1 MDFMDAYPFY
11 KKKEHL
17 WPKNRVTKITLQ
29 LARLKNYSS
38 IIVYSTKNISTYPY
52 TYVVSSKNRMISLHY
67 YPEIFYL
74 P

>member
-17 WPKNRVTKITLQ
+17 WPKKLRVTKISLE

-38 IIVYSTKNISTYPY
+38 RVYSTKNISTYPY
-52 TYVVSSKNRMISLHY
+52 TYVVSSKTKMIPLHY